1 MNRLLVTGAS
11 GFLGW
16 NICRL
21 ADTGWTVLGT
31 CFSHEV
37 RIHGVEM
44 LRADLTDF
52 RELKRVFKE
61 ARPGAVI
68 HAAALS
74 NPNVCQTNPSRSR
87 EINVDASINIAGL
100 CADLQVPCVFTSS
113 DLVFDGLNPPYSE
126 EAPVSPV
133 SVYGKHKVM
142 AEEGMMKRYPQTI
155 ICRMPLMFGDA
166 GPVAES
172 FIQPMLTTMKSGG
185 ELKLFTDEFRTPI
198 SARVAARG
206 LFLALSGAAGI
217 LHLGGGERISRYDFG
232 VLMMK
237 CFGLPENRLVPCR
250 QREVASQAPR
260 PPDVSLDSGRAMKM
274 GFEPSTLIDEMK
286 HLLGTVE
293 ASGGPMP
300 AAGLA

>member
-21 ADTGWTVLGT
+21 AASSWTVLGV

-37 RIHGVEM
+37 RIPGVGM

-52 RELKRVFKE
+52 RELERVFKE
-61 ARPGAVI
+61 ARPDAVI

-74 NPNVCQTNPSRSR
+74 NPSTCQSSPARSR

-113 DLVFDGLNPPYSE
+113 DLVFDGLDPPYNE
-126 EAPVSPV
+126 EDPVSPI
-133 SVYGKHKVM
+133 SVYGEHKVM
-142 AEEGMMKRYPQTI
+142 AEEGMMDRYPQTI

-166 GPVAES
+166 GPAAES
-172 FIQPMLTTMKSGG
+172 FIQPMLKSMRSGG

-206 LFLALSGAAGI
+206 LFLALSRAAGI

-237 CFGLPENRLVPCR
+237 CFGLSESRLVPCR
-250 QREVASQAPR
+250 QRDVATKAPR

-274 GFEPSTLIDEMK
+274 GFEPSTLIEEMK
-286 HLLGTVE
+286 HLIGTVE
-293 ASGGPMP
+293 ASGG
-300 AAGLA
+300 L